1 MSRYFFA
8 TIASRLLLVD
18 LFSKICKVVGNEKED
33 TSSLIPI
40 PAASMC
46 LLEKLG
52 VATAFTVVDDHLACE
67 IDSIPQQL
75 LIPSANG
82 LKLLDICPTYGEDE
96 TEDESSERKRTGSGF
111 ESPESSDSEDS
122 TFNKSATIAPIT
134 PIRRL
139 KRLRKRV
146 PIRRISSSDTR
157 FRSASKPLEDE
168 EEEEEEDDK
177 NEVQFEDPLWWQ
189 HLPSLKCIGLTCM
202 LIERENELMPVS
214 NHKIPSME
222 EKLVSHIAVE
232 RRRRQFQFLG
242 SCIGFEAED
251 VTSYAEITRLQL
263 IS

>member
-146 PIRRISSSDTR
+146 PSGESPHLIHV
-157 FRSASKPLEDE
+157 LGVLE